1 MRFRGN
7 GGFAGQVRWTD
18 GRLDISRDSRHDPI
32 PIMPVIPI
40 RRVGDMSERRQ
51 LKGIETHRGIPEE
64 PAQQSFES

>member
-1 MRFRGN
+1 MG
-7 GGFAGQVRWTD
+7 AWTSHETV
-18 GRLDISRDSRHDPI
+18 GPTPI

-51 LKGIETHRGIPEE
+51 LERIETHRGIPEE